1 MRSPRLSRGP
11 SAGMQRATNTT
22 AVTVAVIMAT
32 FLAALD
38 TTVVGTAMP
47 TIIGRLGGLSIY
59 SWTFSAY
66 LLTSTTTVPIYGRL
80 ADIYGRKPVFLVG
93 ASIFLAGSALCG
105 TAGGMEQLIL
115 FRGIQGLGAGAVLPV
130 SITVVGDLFRVEQR
144 ARIQGLL
151 SGVWGVS
158 SVAGPAVGGLIV
170 DRLDWRWVFYVNIP
184 FGLASMLLF
193 ALFLHETVSARR
205 RPIDYLG
212 TVLLTGGVTIL
223 LLGLMGFEQHGA
235 VVSVSPWVLLAT
247 SAGLV
252 GLFVWQQS
260 RTSDPVLPLSLFR
273 SRVISVSNAAG
284 FLGGATLFGVSS
296 FIPPFVQGVQGG
308 SALHA
313 GAALAPVSIGWPV
326 GSTLAGRLIVRHG
339 YRPTVLLGTTCI
351 LAGSVML
358 LPVGVDTSQWF
369 IMVAMVVMGLGM
381 GFSATSFLVAVQS
394 AVGWGQ
400 RGVATASVQ
409 FFRTIGG
416 AIGVAVMGV
425 LLNGSMRRGL
435 GSLESGNPTAP
446 DRFSVVP
453 AASAVLD
460 PAARAAMPT
469 ETLDAVRLALASS
482 LHSVYVAV
490 ALAALVGVLFGLLFP
505 RGSVEDHSHAEPTL
519 LPGVGSREGARDS
532 RS

>member
-1 MRSPRLSRGP
+1 
-11 SAGMQRATNTT
+11 MQRATNTT

-80 ADIYGRKPVFLVG
+80 ADIYGRRPVFLAG

-105 TAGGMEQLIL
+105 TAGSMEQLIL
-115 FRGIQGLGAGAVLPV
+115 FRGVQGLGAGAVLPV
-130 SITVVGDLFRVEQR
+130 SITVVGDLFRVEER

-158 SVAGPAVGGLIV
+158 SIAGPAVGGLIV

-193 ALFLHETVSARR
+193 ALFLHEAVSARR
-205 RPIDYLG
+205 RPVDYLG
-212 TVLLTGGVTIL
+212 TALLTGGVTLL
-223 LLGLMGFEQHGA
+223 LLGLMGFDEHAA
-235 VVSVSPWVLLAT
+235 VAGVSPWMLLAI
-247 SAGLV
+247 SAGLI
-252 GLFVWQQS
+252 GLFVWQQL

-273 SRVISVSNAAG
+273 NRVISVSNAAG

-308 SALHA
+308 SPLHA
-313 GAALAPVSIGWPV
+313 GAALAPMSIGWPL

-339 YRPTVLLGTTCI
+339 YRPTVLLGTACI
-351 LAGSVML
+351 LAGSAML
-358 LPVGVDTSQWF
+358 LPVGADTSQWF

-381 GFSATSFLVAVQS
+381 GFSATSFIVAVQS

-416 AIGVAVMGV
+416 AIGVAAMGV
-425 LLNGSMRRGL
+425 LLSSSMRRGL
-435 GSLESGNPTAP
+435 GSLEGGNPAVS
-446 DRFSVVP
+446 DRFSAVS

-460 PAARAAMPT
+460 PAARATMPA
-469 ETLDAVRLALASS
+469 ETLEAVRLALASS

-490 ALAALVGVLFGLLFP
+490 AMTALAGALFGILFP
-505 RGSVEDHSHAEPTL
+505 GGSVQDHSHTEPT
-519 LPGVGSREGARDS
+519 PGRSVGSREGRSGS
-532 RS
+532 RSRRPR